1 MSWTFKLVTAPQA
14 EFDSANPGL
23 VNRRT
28 MWGNKF
34 GFDESMEILLGP
46 DAPFIPEVGAVRDRS
61 LVSSRLRGPARVARP
76 LNSLKRI
83 RIQVEAWTGVEW
95 AVLDKIMA
103 TQRLVAFHPVWDKWT
118 WWASSFGNPEN
129 DQGLAE
135 VGDTPVSGYVK
146 RARRESVPSR
156 WGTGALVEETTNQVP
171 GVVKL
176 VPGLIGHAILLE
188 SGGQNYANT
197 AQHWGTPTGPGEQEN
212 ASDGPASSITS
223 DYLRI
228 PAGEKSVFPATSSR
242 PSGDYAGSCWVRGQG
257 TVFLQAFTGVG
268 TFTGDEVVLTD
279 EWQFIEVSWTQ
290 GSPSIVAAEIVEHTT
305 TDEAMVHVSAPQVE
319 DGLFP
324 TSIMQAGIGLKN
336 ADELKITDSL
346 NSGAGLTF
354 LFWYKTG
361 HATHLQDIFF
371 LSWEDGGADR
381 YIRKNGVNYQTNI
394 GGTSV
399 TGISSIGNNV
409 WTQLAVVF
417 RMLPAT
423 GPAVQVY
430 ENGKLKS
437 TGIQTAL
444 TFPVADAGLYVGSDR
459 GLGTPA
465 NLGLNLPLDSVRID
479 SRAWSTQ
486 ELLDDYEMRTD
497 AGVAAFLAHTAG
509 RLFRVGS
516 VPKGF
521 RGPFTDQVIGDLVL
535 EEVSHIPA
543 GLVA

>member
-14 EFDSANPGL
+14 EFDSSNPGL

-28 MWGNKF
+28 MWGNKY

-46 DAPFIPEVGAVRDRS
+46 DAPFIPEVNAVRDRT
-61 LVSSRLRGPARVARP
+61 VVAARLRGPARTARP
-76 LNSLKRI
+76 LNALKRI
-83 RIQVEAWTGVEW
+83 RISVEAWTGVEW
-95 AVLDKIMA
+95 AALDKIMT

-118 WWASSFGNPEN
+118 WWASSFGNPIN

-135 VGDTPVSGYVK
+135 VGDTPVSQYTR
-146 RARRESVPSR
+146 RADREQGPSR
-156 WGTGALVEETTNQVP
+156 FGTGALVEATSGQIP
-171 GVVKL
+171 AAVKL
-176 VPGLIGHAILLE
+176 VPGFIGHAILLE

-197 AQHWGTPTGPGEQEN
+197 ASHWGTPTGPGEQQN
-212 ASDGPASSITS
+212 ASDGPSASITA
-223 DYLRI
+223 DYLRL
-228 PAGEKSVFPATSSR
+228 PASAFSTFPATSSR
-242 PSGDYAGSCWVRGQG
+242 PSGDYAASCWVRGQG
-257 TVFLQAFTGVG
+257 TITLQAFTGVG
-268 TFTGDEVVLTD
+268 TFKGSDVILTD
-279 EWQFIEVSWTQ
+279 DWQLAEVSWNQ
-290 GSPSIVAAEIVEHTT
+290 GSASVIAMRLVEE
-305 TDEAMVHVSAPQVE
+305 DANEAMVHASCPQVE

-324 TSIMQAGIGLKN
+324 TSIMQAGIGLKT
-336 ADELKITDSL
+336 ADELKITDDL
-346 NSGAGLTF
+346 NPGAGLTF
-354 LFWYKTG
+354 VFWYKTG
-361 HATHLQDIFF
+361 PATHLQDIFF
-371 LSWEDGGADR
+371 ASWEDGGADR

-399 TGISSIGNNV
+399 SGISSIGNNV

-417 RMLPAT
+417 EMLPAT
-423 GPAVQVY
+423 GPSVRVY
-430 ENGKLKS
+430 ENGVHKS

-444 TFPVADAGLYVGSDR
+444 TFPIGDAGVFIGSDR

-465 NLGLNLPLDSVRID
+465 ELGLNHPLDSVRID
-479 SRAWSTQ
+479 SRPWTAQ
-486 ELLDDYEMRTD
+486 EILDDYEMRTD

-509 RLFRVGS
+509 GLFRVAS